1 MPVRINASRMQ
12 ARAGAIRAAPAR
24 FGAVQVSRARV
35 VREVSCEAK
44 KSVGDLSKADLE
56 VRAPVPCC

>member
-1 MPVRINASRMQ
+1 MPARVNASRMQ
-12 ARAGAIRAAPAR
+12 ARAGAVRAAPSR

-35 VREVSCEAK
+35 VREVACEAK

-56 VRAPVPCC
+56 VSPPSPAC